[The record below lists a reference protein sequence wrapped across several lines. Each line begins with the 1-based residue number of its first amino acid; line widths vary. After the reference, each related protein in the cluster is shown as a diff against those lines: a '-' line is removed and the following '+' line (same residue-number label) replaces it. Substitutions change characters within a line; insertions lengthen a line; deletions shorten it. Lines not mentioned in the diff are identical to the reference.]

1 MLDRRLT
8 PSSIHGKN
16 LIPCGLLP
24 QGVSGHQDTSGF
36 PAYIELRAQWRLPLG
51 GLCHLC
57 GRLAVQAIIHVAGI
71 GHSWRSSERSVRDS
85 VSSALDE
92 AKAREFRSVAIP
104 LIGAGTG
111 GGSEDDI
118 QRIIE
123 EECDRSD
130 YSGERVIVRYDSKK
144 WPRGRCYCDLWN
156 KSPNT
161 LASQGVPEGFC
172 GLCNVCGAPGHVLHF
187 PGAAPVTIAWCRK
200 HYYRTMILHP
210 MGSIG
215 IFVWGLAVLSVVAGL
230 IMIIFKASKPLHRP
244 SRFSVS
250 VDFSSTSLSS

>member
-1 MLDRRLT
+1 MRIRIVKGDLLDQKVDAIVNPWNR
-8 PSSIHGKN
+8 N
-16 LIPCGLLP
+16 LIPWWLLLP
-24 QGVSGHQDTSGF
+24 QGVSGAIKKRAGYRPF
-36 PAYIELRAQWRLPLG
+36 IELRHSGVLPLG
-51 GLCHLC
+51 GASVTSA
-57 GRLAVQAIIHVAGI
+57 GRLPFKAIIHVAGI

-130 YSGERVIVRYDSKK
+130 YSGEIVIVRYDSKK

-230 IMIIFKASKPLHRP
+230 IMIIFKA
-244 SRFSVS
+244 
-250 VDFSSTSLSS
+250 